1 MYDHKFKTEKIETK
15 DKIEPQ
21 HIHGGSEYFSTI
33 YMQKP
38 EVLTTGKSKDSLHFI
53 WEAS

>member
-21 HIHGGSEYFSTI
+21 HIHGGPEYFSTI
-33 YMQKP
+33 YRTWRNQK
-38 EVLTTGKSKDSLHFI
+38 F
-53 WEAS
+53 

>member
-21 HIHGGSEYFSTI
+21 HIHGGPEYSG
-33 YMQKP
+33 
-38 EVLTTGKSKDSLHFI
+38 EVLTAGKSKDSLHFI
-53 WEAS
+53 WSAS